1 MEIYKL
7 NLRGKEIRIRLNWKE
22 HKNLYLPIQRHTSRV
37 IELKSFPQPPMIGDA
52 VITNLPGIEIG
63 VKTADCLPIA
73 ILGENW
79 IGIVHAGWRGLKSE
93 IIEETISRISAYE
106 DTENL
111 FVFLGPC
118 AKGCCYEVGPEL
130 EELFP
135 EYVKRK
141 GEKLFLDLQEVAL
154 DKLKQ
159 LGVKT
164 VGFLEKCTICTPT
177 FPSYRRDKT
186 QDRMLTSV
194 RIKNSAERTS

>member
-7 NLRGKEIRIRLNWKE
+7 NLKGKEVRIRLNWEK
-22 HKNLYLPIQRHTSRV
+22 HNNLYLPIQRHTSRV

-52 VITNLPGIEIG
+52 VITNLPSIEIG

-79 IGIVHAGWRGLKSE
+79 VGVVHAGWRGLNSG
-93 IIEETISRISAYE
+93 IIEETISRIFAYE
-106 DTENL
+106 GTENL

-118 AKGCCYEVGPEL
+118 AKGCCYQVGPEF

-135 EYVKRK
+135 KYVKK
-141 GEKLFLDLQEVAL
+141 KDGKLFLDLQEVAL
-154 DKLKQ
+154 DKLKK

-177 FPSYRRDKT
+177 LPSYRRDKT

-194 RIKNSAERTS
+194 RIKDSAKEPS